1 MTPDEQPL
9 PQGALPQ
16 GSPPPHAETHGAV
29 AGAVR
34 PVTSRAAPWLLAPL
48 VLLSGFCG
56 ISYEILYA
64 RLLAN
69 LVGSPFSVNATV
81 LLTFLLGIGL
91 GTLHAHRLRR
101 YLWAIELGIG
111 LYAIFFAVAYEQI
124 DQVVHAM
131 SAVDSFGVT
140 PMAAAFALLVTPAL
154 LIGCSIPI
162 FAAMVASVRTD
173 KVFTFAYGLYNLG
186 AALTALG
193 LHFIVLRS
201 FGLRATTLGLASL
214 NVLVAVGVYPIDR
227 AGTASAEAPRSLP
240 QLPISRQV
248 MIALAL
254 ASTASAVFQLTMIK
268 VFEAVYGPFNDTFAI
283 VLAVTLIG
291 ITLGSV
297 AVSHLRLSFNGALLT
312 AAGGVVLFLGTF
324 PTSAAIYASVFSDAA
339 EHNVALVGLK
349 VCLAFV
355 LMLLPSIGFGATVPA
370 LLRRHSDVAVE
381 SGRVLACAS
390 FANAGGFLLMALV
403 LHPNLDYG
411 QLLLFVI
418 TTLVL
423 ALVLQRWRVREFA
436 LAGALALSTALLAL
450 PAWDEMLL
458 YVSHRSFSSAEAL
471 ESTREDRQRTQR
483 FKGAQDT
490 FAIIERDGSPSFFIN
505 GYVSMALNSIAEKAV
520 GAVSSIFAPRLD
532 DALVLGVG
540 SGATAGTVGLLFER
554 TDAVEIN
561 RVILDNLHRMREHN
575 FDIFDQPNTR
585 LVHGDGIRFV
595 RTVDRQYSLIL
606 NTVTSPL
613 YFSSSKL
620 YTADFFQHVR
630 QKLTPDGVYITW
642 IDGKLN
648 DEGLDI
654 ILRSIDSAF
663 DHCWL
668 AYLRS
673 GYFLL
678 ICSESPIA
686 PRSAEGVIGNE
697 QLDEFLQANYDVP
710 SRLLPYLVLSP
721 DAQAFRTSSTG
732 LMNTLD
738 FPALEHLMA
747 ESPSGGLDG
756 LKERLGRRLD
766 LSQLDQAMEPYF
778 DWDVND
784 FALMS
789 TLRLADSSS
798 LKERLIAALRRQPGM
813 TSESYAQ
820 AILRWAAELDS
831 ASGYY
836 RAGRRL
842 EDIAK
847 LELAVE
853 MLERS
858 VQLDPLQPKASYRL
872 GRCHAKAGRPME
884 ALDAY
889 LAELEHHGYD
899 RALYR
904 AGETLI
910 ELGRTD
916 EVDRLLRETA
926 PGQLRESPRLHFLR
940 GSVAMKA
947 GQRDEALHQ
956 FREALE
962 LDADYTRA
970 RAALS
975 ELLAMPTATEIVST
989 TEASAAR

>member
-1 MTPDEQPL
+1 MNPSAQSPTEVPPL
-9 PQGALPQ
+9 DQAPGVGAPSQ
-16 GSPPPHAETHGAV
+16 SVPSEGPKPGRFPGV
-29 AGAVR
+29 
-34 PVTSRAAPWLLAPL
+34 PWLLAPL

-91 GTLHAHRLRR
+91 GTLHAHRWRR
-101 YLWAIELGIG
+101 HLWAIELGIG
-111 LYAIFFAVAYEQI
+111 VYAIFFAAAYEWI
-124 DQVVHAM
+124 DQAVHAV
-131 SAVDSFGVT
+131 SSIDSLGMT
-140 PMAAAFALLVTPAL
+140 PMVAAFALLVTPAL

-162 FAAMVASVRTD
+162 FAAMIASVRTD

-186 AALTALG
+186 AALTALA

-214 NVLVAVGVYPIDR
+214 NILVAAGVYLIHR
-227 AGTASAEAPRSLP
+227 AGAASAEAPRPLP
-240 QLPISRQV
+240 PIPVHRHV
-248 MIALAL
+248 MVALAL

-291 ITLGSV
+291 ITLGSL
-297 AVSHLRLSFNGALLT
+297 AVSHLRLSFGAALLL
-312 AAGGVVLFLGTF
+312 AAGGVVLFLGSF
-324 PTSAAIYASVFSDAA
+324 PTSAAIYASIFSNAA
-339 EHNVALVGLK
+339 EHHGTLVGLK
-349 VCLAFV
+349 IGLAFA

-403 LHPNLDYG
+403 LHPHMDYG

-418 TTLVL
+418 TTLLL
-423 ALVLQRWRVREFA
+423 ALLLQRWRVRE
-436 LAGALALSTALLAL
+436 LVVAGSLALSTAFLAL

-458 YVSHRSFSSAEAL
+458 YVSHRSFGSTEAL
-471 ESTREDRQRTQR
+471 ESTKVDRQRTQR

-490 FAIIERDGSPSFFIN
+490 FAIIERSGSPSFFIN
-505 GYVSMALNSIAEKAV
+505 GYVSMSLNSIAEKAV

-540 SGATAGTVGLLFER
+540 SGATAGTVGLLFDR

-561 RVILDNLHRMREHN
+561 QVILDNLDLMREHN
-575 FDIFDQPNTR
+575 FDITEQPDTT

-630 QKLTPDGVYITW
+630 KKLTPDGVYVTW

-663 DHCWL
+663 GHCWL

-678 ICSESPIA
+678 ICSEAPIA
-686 PRSAEGVIGNE
+686 PRSAEGVMEN
-697 QLDEFLQANYDVP
+697 QRLDSFLKTNYDIP

-721 DAQAFRTSSTG
+721 DAQAFGTSSSG

-747 ESPSGGLDG
+747 ESPSGGLES
-756 LKERLGRRLD
+756 LKESIGARLD
-766 LSQLDQAMEPYF
+766 LDQVAQAMAPYF
-778 DWDVND
+778 SWDAND

-789 TLRLADSSS
+789 TLRLSDSSS
-798 LKERLIAALRRQPGM
+798 LKGRLAAALSRHDGM

-820 AILRWAAELDS
+820 AILRWAGDLDS
-831 ASGYY
+831 ASGYA

-842 EDIAK
+842 EDLAK
-847 LELAVE
+847 FDLAID

-858 VQLDPLQPKASYRL
+858 VELDPLRPKTSYRL
-872 GRCHAKAGRPME
+872 GRCLEQVGRADE

-889 LAELEHHGYD
+889 LDELEHHGYD

-904 AGETLI
+904 AGEALI
-910 ELGRTD
+910 AQGRTS
-916 EVDRLLRETA
+916 EVDRLLRQA
-926 PGQLRESPRLHFLR
+926 SPGQLRESPRLHFLR
-940 GSVAMKA
+940 GSVAREA
-947 GQRDEALHQ
+947 GRGAEALTE
-956 FREALE
+956 FRIALD
-962 LDADYTRA
+962 LDHSYAPA
-970 RAALS
+970 RVAMT
-975 ELLAMPTATEIVST
+975 ELLASPLAVIPE
-989 TEASAAR
+989 